1 MKTFAI
7 FENVHRGASFERKY
21 LAFCNDE
28 RNLSPMPGIADFK
41 RKDGTYTARSYVHF
55 SSSKAAIATIAE
67 LDLPCV
73 EVDDCGYCEINI

>member
-7 FENVHRGASFERKY
+7 FENVQRGASFERKY

-28 RNLSPMPGIADFK
+28 RNLSAMQGVADFK
-41 RKDGTYTARSYVHF
+41 RKDGTYTARCYVRF
-55 SSSKAAIATIAE
+55 SSSIAAIAAIAE

-73 EVDDCGYCEINI
+73 EVDACGYCEIQI